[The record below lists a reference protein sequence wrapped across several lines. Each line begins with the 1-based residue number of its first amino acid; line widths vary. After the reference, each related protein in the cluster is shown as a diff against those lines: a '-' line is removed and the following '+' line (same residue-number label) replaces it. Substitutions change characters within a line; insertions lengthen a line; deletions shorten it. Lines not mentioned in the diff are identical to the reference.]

1 MMCVGS
7 AVRYIVWER
16 ESQNSMVMSVMG
28 LKPWRNTLA
37 WYATTY
43 VELTIVMISICII
56 LIAGKI
62 LPRTDPLLLLL
73 LLLDYV
79 FSVVTFW

>member
-37 WYATTY
+37 WFMTTY
-43 VELTIVMISICII
+43 TELAIVMVSICII

-62 LPRTDPLLLLL
+62 LPRSDPLLVLALLL
-73 LLLDYV
+73 NYV
-79 FSVVTFW
+79 FSIVSFW